1 MLDKS
6 TVAPSSGASAESVGS
21 RYSGTSSESKQ
32 MLHPRCTER
41 LLSSKPEAPPSSNNA
56 LVFWNRGS
64 TTLVSSTCFV
74 VCASGGSSVATA
86 RVDRRF
92 FVVCDVAS
100 PSRPSPSPLAPSAP
114 VSSSSSTVATLFMP
128 PSILKVSLWNE
139 STREA

>member
-1 MLDKS
+1 
-6 TVAPSSGASAESVGS
+6 
-21 RYSGTSSESKQ
+21 
-32 MLHPRCTER
+32 
-41 LLSSKPEAPPSSNNA
+41 LLSSKPEAPPSSNKA

-92 FVVCDVAS
+92 FVVCDVES

-114 VSSSSSTVATLFMP
+114 VSSSSSSSTVATLFMP